1 MPIISILNPK
11 GGSGKTT
18 LTTNL
23 ARSLHE
29 RGFSVLI
36 VDSDPQGSAR
46 DWHAASDNNPLP
58 LVALDRPNN
67 MKTLSS
73 IAEAYD
79 YVFIDGAAKLEDM
92 IAAAI
97 KAADI
102 ILIPVQPS
110 PYDIW
115 AASDLVDFI
124 KARQEIL
131 NGKPLAS
138 FVITRSI
145 KRTKLGREIGEALS
159 EYGLPVFEHG
169 TMQRQIYPQ
178 SAADGLTIFDLDH
191 REAILEINALTDELL
206 QFISNPT
213 TEISK
218 NGTVSET
225 A

>member
-18 LTTNL
+18 LSTTL

-46 DWHAASDNNPLP
+46 DWHAVTEDNPLP
-58 LVALDRPNN
+58 LVALDRANN
-67 MKTLSS
+67 LKSLITVQAS
-73 IAEAYD
+73 YD
-79 YVFIDGAAKLEDM
+79 YVVIDGAAKLEDM

-97 KAADI
+97 KAADY

-124 KARQEIL
+124 KARQEVAD
-131 NGKPLAS
+131 GKPKSS
-138 FVITRSI
+138 FVITRTM
-145 KRTKLGREIGEALS
+145 KRTKLGREIGDALG
-159 EYGLPVFEHG
+159 EYELPVFENNI
-169 TMQRQIYPQ
+169 MQRQIYPQ
-178 SAADGLTIFDLDH
+178 TAAEGLTVFDSANA
-191 REAILEINALTDELL
+191 EAIDEMNRFTDEFLE
-206 QFISNPT
+206 FVEN
-213 TEISK
+213 ISK
-218 NGTVSET
+218 GKKAHGTVSKT

>member
-1 MPIISILNPK
+1 MPIISVLNPK

-18 LTTNL
+18 LSTTL

-46 DWHAASDNNPLP
+46 DWHAAAENNPLP
-58 LVALDRPNN
+58 LVALDRANN
-67 MKTLSS
+67 MKSLISVQTS
-73 IAEAYD
+73 YD
-79 YVFIDGAAKLEDM
+79 YVIIDGAAKLEDM

-97 KAADI
+97 KAADF

-124 KARQEIL
+124 KVRQEL
-131 NGKPLAS
+131 TNGKPKSS
-138 FVITRSI
+138 FVITRTI
-145 KRTKLGREIGEALS
+145 KRTKLGREIGDALA
-159 EYGLPVFEHG
+159 EYGLPVFEN
-169 TMQRQIYPQ
+169 TIMQRQVYPQ
-178 SAADGLTIFDLDH
+178 TAAEGLTIFDSGNT
-191 REAILEINALTDELL
+191 EAIEEIKILTDELMK
-206 QFISNPT
+206 FIT
-213 TEISK
+213 TETQEDAEYGAISK
-218 NGTVSET
+218 T